1 MARDKDKKEIRDTIG
16 PEGERRDAEL
26 FEENLVDGAWIPL
39 GFAWDSPETI
49 NKRAKEIE
57 EFAQDELK
65 KDK

>member
-1 MARDKDKKEIRDTIG
+1 M
-16 PEGERRDAEL
+16 
-26 FEENLVDGAWIPL
+26 DGAWIPL
-39 GFAWDSPETI
+39 GFAWDSPDTI